1 MDSIQIASRLYDYE
15 VRFTEDLAW
24 ELAAFPPETTAYV
37 IDRKVASLYAEKL
50 GGDGQLRREHCFY
63 VDAVEERKD
72 MDTVMEIVSFWQ
84 SIGLR
89 KDWRVLCIGGGIVQ
103 DLTTMAS
110 ELYLRNM
117 DWYFFPTTLL
127 SMCDSCIGG
136 KCGINLGAYKNQLG
150 VFYPPKQIVIDP
162 SFLQTLSEADY
173 LNGWGELLKFS
184 LTEDCGMYEQIKQ
197 EERLIPCANI
207 AGYIRK
213 GLEIKK
219 KIIEA
224 DEFESDLRR
233 VLNYGHSFGH
243 ALEAYTKH
251 GVPHGKAVI
260 WGIDVANFIAA
271 EQGLIS
277 RAMYQD
283 IQNTIRTA
291 FLPEPICV
299 DNPRAL
305 FDILRTD
312 KKVKGNC
319 LSFALLDGPA
329 HLGVYPIALDSRLY
343 ELFQGYLEE
352 DHGYNRH

>member
-1 MDSIQIASRLYDYE
+1 
-15 VRFTEDLAW
+15 
-24 ELAAFPPETTAYV
+24 
-37 IDRKVASLYAEKL
+37 
-50 GGDGQLRREHCFY
+50 
-63 VDAVEERKD
+63 
-72 MDTVMEIVSFWQ
+72 
-84 SIGLR
+84 
-89 KDWRVLCIGGGIVQ
+89 
-103 DLTTMAS
+103 
-110 ELYLRNM
+110 
-117 DWYFFPTTLL
+117 
-127 SMCDSCIGG
+127 
-136 KCGINLGAYKNQLG
+136 
-150 VFYPPKQIVIDP
+150 
-162 SFLQTLSEADY
+162 
-173 LNGWGELLKFS
+173 
-184 LTEDCGMYEQIKQ
+184 MYEQIKQ
-197 EERLIPCANI
+197 EEQLIPCANI

-260 WGIDVANFIAA
+260 WGIDVANFISA
-271 EQGLIS
+271 EKGLIS

-283 IQNTIRTA
+283 VQNTIRTA

-299 DNPRAL
+299 DNPMAL

-312 KKVKGNC
+312 KKVKGNR
-319 LSFALLDGPA
+319 LSFALLDGPS

-352 DHGYNRH
+352 DHGYDRH